1 MQAEDI
7 YSISV
12 LPQESNNLQCA
23 SPFVFLRF
31 LEVPNPAKDQVSMD
45 AELNCMDLKRNSEDT
60 SSACVVDFDMEKEP
74 LPVPDEKAVESLK
87 TECVPIV
94 SFSSVLLPV
103 IASKV

>member
-12 LPQESNNLQCA
+12 LPQESNNLQSA
-23 SPFVFLRF
+23 SPFAFLRF

-45 AELNCMDLKRNSEDT
+45 AELNCIDLQMNSEDT
-60 SSACVVDFDMEKEP
+60 YSACAVDFDMEKEP

-94 SFSSVLLPV
+94 SFSSVLLV